1 MENKVTKSRFL
12 SWYFSD
18 SDDVKQFGSRCID
31 MMQCEGFVNISV
43 EILFEE
49 CGYIP
54 AHICDG
60 QSDNFIDDYEPDVD
74 VELIEG

>member
-12 SWYFSD
+12 EWYFAD
-18 SDDVKQFGSRCID
+18 SDDVKQFGSRCIY
-31 MMQCEGFVNISV
+31 MMQREGFVNISV

-49 CGYIP
+49 CEYIP
-54 AHICDG
+54 AHICEE
-60 QSDNFIDDYEPDVD
+60 QSDNFIDDYEPNED